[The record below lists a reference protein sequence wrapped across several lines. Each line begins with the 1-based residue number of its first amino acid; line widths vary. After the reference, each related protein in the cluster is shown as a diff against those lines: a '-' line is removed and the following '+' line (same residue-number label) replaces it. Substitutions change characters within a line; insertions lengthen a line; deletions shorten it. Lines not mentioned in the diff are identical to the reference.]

1 MHSTPCMTFPV
12 WQITN
17 LRSSAFLASLTS
29 LRKMTYR
36 FVPFVFCTKSAQ
48 KKDLVECHLA
58 NFIYSIP
65 CVRNGLYSESL
76 MDWRLEPCLT
86 LSDQVLEIE
95 N

>member
-1 MHSTPCMTFPV
+1 MTFPV

-48 KKDLVECHLA
+48 KKDLNAIWQILSTVFHA
-58 NFIYSIP
+58 
-65 CVRNGLYSESL
+65 SE
-76 MDWRLEPCLT
+76 MDYIQRVSWTGDLNL
-86 LSDQVLEIE
+86 V
-95 N
+95 